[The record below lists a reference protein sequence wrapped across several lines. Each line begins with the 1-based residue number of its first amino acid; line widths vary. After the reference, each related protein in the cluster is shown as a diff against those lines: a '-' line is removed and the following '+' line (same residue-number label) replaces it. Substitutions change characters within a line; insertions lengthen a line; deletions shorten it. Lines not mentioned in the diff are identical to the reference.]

1 MPVSGKRTQSALIE
15 ATPKR
20 LLAHLFT
27 FKNALR
33 LPIIIWQ
40 SLFFIAPLIFMVAM
54 SFFIVRNYRM
64 TEAFDMKNWLKM
76 MGM

>member
-1 MPVSGKRTQSALIE
+1 MPVSEKRTQSALVE
-15 ATPKR
+15 TTPQR
-20 LLAHLFT
+20 LLSHLLT

-40 SLFFIAPLIFMVAM
+40 ALFFIAPLIFMVAM

-64 TEAFDMKNWLKM
+64 TEAF
-76 MGM
+76 